1 MVERDRLAQGSE
13 PDPVLDTGSCD
24 PCDRLARKWHRRKAA
39 FDSLG
44 KGREV
49 SNTDSAAVCPP
60 RQDRHLCHGRRD
72 YRIAWL

>member
-49 SNTDSAAVCPP
+49 SNTDSAPFAVRDTIGTCVTAGVTTVS
-60 RQDRHLCHGRRD
+60 HG
-72 YRIAWL
+72 